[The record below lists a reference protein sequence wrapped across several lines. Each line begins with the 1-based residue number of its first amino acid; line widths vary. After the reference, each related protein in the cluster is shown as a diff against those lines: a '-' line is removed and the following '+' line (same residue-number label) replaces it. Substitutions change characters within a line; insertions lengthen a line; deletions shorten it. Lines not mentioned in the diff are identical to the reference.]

1 MGIDRNWN
9 EIGNRWKADGKK
21 LEISWKVL
29 ENLRGVEGT
38 IGNGSNARS
47 RRECQAGGTAIWFSY

>member
-21 LEISWKVL
+21 LEISWKGL
-29 ENLRGVEGT
+29 ENLLCVVGT
-38 IGNGSNARS
+38 IGDGGNARS
-47 RRECQAGGTAIWFSY
+47 RRECQAGGTDVVR